1 MKYYPKNRL
10 YVHEGFSSHY
20 DTFKGNLRILQEDG
34 SLRNIEGKHRNS
46 EVNESIHRPITD
58 KEYAELYKDVDVNS
72 KIQELEQQLAELK
85 EIQKSKP
92 KYFVFPVGYT
102 LEGCTNPLVRS
113 VDNSPCKELLFD
125 SDKYELET
133 EVDGGETI
141 IRFRIK

>member
-1 MKYYPKNRL
+1 M
-10 YVHEGFSSHY
+10 
-20 DTFKGNLRILQEDG
+20 
-34 SLRNIEGKHRNS
+34 
-46 EVNESIHRPITD
+46 
-58 KEYAELYKDVDVNS
+58 
-72 KIQELEQQLAELK
+72 
-85 EIQKSKP
+85 
-92 KYFVFPVGYT
+92 FPVGYT